1 MISVSGT
8 FAELMNG
15 STDVALNGHFLK
27 KYKCNIVELTRQ
39 ITSDRVCILTP
50 KAGIIPPMITVFKSF
65 QLEVWI
71 MIAITYFAVVIT
83 LYVWVAVTS
92 KYEWSLT
99 GCIVALDIFRVM
111 VASPLTRK
119 IRKNSEKI
127 LFAFCWFFAT
137 VILNSFQGSLVTFL
151 NTPMHFPDLNT
162 FDDLIESGLPLRTAS
177 VSFRELLLSDRN
189 LRKLD
194 KKLYFSLNVSAVEN
208 FHGRFAGFQRIN
220 VYNLK
225 YFNDI
230 RYVLDDNETRLLHT
244 MQQYLSSYFISYAIR
259 KDSPYKKRIN
269 DLISGVEHA
278 GLIIKW
284 NEDSSKYI
292 FEKYQLV
299 TKDRKSSKVFSV
311 RDLEV
316 AFLVSIC
323 GLVTSTIV
331 LMVEI
336 GVYRYQRC
344 QEMRCKKKKAKT
356 RKTKMKHGIGLR
368 KF

>member
-1 MISVSGT
+1 
-8 FAELMNG
+8 MNG
-15 STDVALNGHFLK
+15 TTDISLNGHFLK
-27 KYKCNIVELTRQ
+27 NYKCNIVELTRQ

-65 QLEVWI
+65 QLEVWV
-71 MIAITYFAVVIT
+71 MIVVTYFAVVIT
-83 LYVWVAVTS
+83 FYLWVTLTS
-92 KYEWSLT
+92 KYVPEWSLT
-99 GCIVALDIFRVM
+99 GCIVALEIFRIM
-111 VASPLTRK
+111 VASPLSRK
-119 IRKNSEKI
+119 IRRYSEKI
-127 LFAFCWFFAT
+127 LFAFCWFFSM

-284 NEDSSKYI
+284 YEDSAKYT

-331 LMVEI
+331 LMMEI
-336 GVYRYQRC
+336 GVYRYQNRC
-344 QEMRCKKKKAKT
+344 EGIKFKKKKEK
-356 RKTKMKHGIGLR
+356 K
-368 KF
+368 